1 MGDQDDF
8 GLFDDAN
15 NEWIMLYNENST
27 LQLFANGSNTVSVNT
42 SGLYIST
49 GKGIQF
55 EGATANENET
65 TLTVADP
72 TADRTITLPNATGT
86 VTLNEDFTSATDVK
100 AINQGL
106 ATTDSPTFAGM
117 TLNGTLTLGS
127 NVINDVEDIYLRD
140 RIAHDGDINTY
151 MQFHNNDQWR
161 VVTGGSERLEVNSSS
176 IISAEPIQAPSFE
189 ATSDINLKENIA
201 PVEDAVTKISKL
213 SGYTYNFKDD
223 PEAPKAGLIAQEVQD
238 VLPEAVKAND
248 EGVLHLDYNGTIALL
263 VEAIKDQQKQI
274 NALKEELKR

>member
-1 MGDQDDF
+1 
-8 GLFDDAN
+8 
-15 NEWIMLYNENST
+15 MLPLDVT
-27 LQLFANGSNTVSVNT
+27 LSNAK
-42 SGLYIST
+42 LD
-49 GKGIQF
+49 GI
-55 EGATANENET
+55 EAGADVTDTAN
-65 TLTVADP
+65 V
-72 TADRTITLPNATGT
+72 TAAGALMDS
-86 VTLNEDFTSATDVK
+86 ECTSLASVK
-100 AINQGL
+100 ALDQGV

-117 TLNGTLTLGS
+117 TLNGTLTLGA

-140 RIAHDGDINTY
+140 RIYHDGDTNTWI
-151 MQFHNNDQWR
+151 QFHAADQFR
-161 VVTGGSERLEVNSSS
+161 VYCAGGERFEVNSTT

-223 PEAPKAGLIAQEVQD
+223 PEVPKAGLIAQEVQD